1 METNVVKIIDDQVN
15 RIKEDKDLLPVN
27 KVYKIEA
34 LEELRSIVSRVELP
48 SSVAEPNPNCEQV
61 RLNTIEECAK
71 HLEEL
76 AEKANDVLV
85 EERHILQEDTVE
97 LFRNDIDHARRLAN
111 SIRSLASKP

>member
-48 SSVAEPNPNCEQV
+48 VKPEIAEIIELVENK
-61 RLNTIEECAK
+61 IEEIR
-71 HLEEL
+71 EL
-76 AEKANDVLV
+76 KRNTPEDNCMYRERMMMGTYAILV
-85 EERHILQEDTVE
+85 CKNL
-97 LFRNDIDHARRLAN
+97 IDRIQKQF
-111 SIRSLASKP
+111 SV